1 MRVLIALLVAA
12 AGVTVIA
19 AEERGSPPL
28 VKQFVAA
35 MSARQLDAIAVPDLN
50 EPGRFIAA
58 LVFPDVQMLVV
69 SSRHQSADLLK
80 RLIANKR
87 YRDVYLA
94 LNDGTSESRLFFQ
107 DMGCDGVQDE
117 ASDTTDVFYE
127 GVSGRTIFDG
137 QWRAQSLTAAAY
149 AKKQEEAD
157 LYYSRALA
165 QLLHAVRQ
173 IPVDAR

>member
-12 AGVTVIA
+12 ASVTVMA
-19 AEERGSPPL
+19 AEERGSPQL

-35 MSARQLDAIAVPDLN
+35 MSARQLDAIAVPDRN

-69 SSRHQSADLLK
+69 SSRHESADALA
-80 RLIANKR
+80 RQIASKR

-94 LNDGTSESRLFFQ
+94 LHNGAPEGRLFFQ

-117 ASDTTDVFYE
+117 APDADIFYE
-127 GVSGRTIFDG
+127 GASGRTIFDG
-137 QWRAQSLTAAAY
+137 NWQTQKLTPAAY

-157 LYYSRALA
+157 EYYSRALA
-165 QLLHAVRQ
+165 QLLDAVRR

>member
-1 MRVLIALLVAA
+1 MRVVIAMLVAMA
-12 AGVTVIA
+12 SVTVTVA
-19 AEERGSPPL
+19 KERSSPPL

-35 MSARQLDAIAVPDLN
+35 MAARQLDVIAVPDRN

-58 LVFPDVQMLVV
+58 LVFPDVQMLVI
-69 SSRHQSADLLK
+69 SSRHASADALLK
-80 RLIANKR
+80 QIAAKR

-94 LNDGTSESRLFFQ
+94 LHNGVPEGRLFFQ

-117 ASDTTDVFYE
+117 APDADIFYE
-127 GVSGRTIFDG
+127 GAAGRTIFDG
-137 QWRAQSLTAAAY
+137 NWQTQQLTPAAY

-157 LYYSRALA
+157 EYYSRALA
-165 QLLHAVRQ
+165 QLLDAVRR

>member
-1 MRVLIALLVAA
+1 MRVLIALFVAA

-69 SSRHQSADLLK
+69 SSRHASPEVLQ
-80 RLIANKR
+80 RLIANTR
-87 YRDVYLA
+87 YRDVYLP
-94 LNDGTSESRLFFQ
+94 LNDGASEGRLFFQ

-117 ASDTTDVFYE
+117 ASDTDVFYE